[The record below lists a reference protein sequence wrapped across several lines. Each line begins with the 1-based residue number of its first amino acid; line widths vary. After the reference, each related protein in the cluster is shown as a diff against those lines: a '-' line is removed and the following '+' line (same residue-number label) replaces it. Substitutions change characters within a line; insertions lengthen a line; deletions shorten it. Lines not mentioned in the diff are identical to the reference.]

1 MNNNEH
7 VLLCIIGRTAC
18 VDKDTEY
25 FNGTKWK
32 PISEYSPTDMVLQ
45 YHDDTGIADLVHPN
59 DYIAIPCERLWHFQS
74 KGTDQCLS
82 DEHIL
87 CYDYTG
93 KSKNKHPKSGRMLE
107 ITMKDMRVRH
117 NAAKHGFSGKFRTTF
132 SFSGSGITLSD
143 DELRLMVAV
152 IADGSFQKERNSNRC
167 SFHLKK
173 ERKKERLRWLAQ
185 QCSIPIQEKEDT
197 MPGYT
202 NFYLYA
208 PMRIKQFP
216 TEWYQCNRHQFE
228 IIWDEYKYWDGYFRQ
243 REGIPSYTSKHKTDV
258 DFMQFVAATNG
269 VRATIQIDDRIN
281 RFTIVNDK
289 KYPWNTITYCATFSS
304 KSSVTIENI
313 HESKCEIKEYVPSD
327 GMKYCF
333 NVPSGKLVLRRNN
346 KIFITHNCGKD
357 TLVNKLSERTGLRQL
372 ISYTTRDRR
381 QNEGDTHRFVSD
393 ADYQDMLANNQVAVD
408 SNIAGNYYW
417 SVIPQLYEA
426 DIYIVDYVGYKKL
439 KNLNLPN
446 LRLVSIY
453 INVPDEVR
461 KERALNLRKDDKRRF
476 MQRDFDEREQFR
488 SMLRNADFDY
498 AISNIDVSKAYS
510 VLRWIATVE
519 GAWKNIDKEEV

>member
-1 MNNNEH
+1 MSKEH
-7 VLLCIIGRTAC
+7 VLLCVMGRTAC

-32 PISEYSPTDMVLQ
+32 PISEYSPEDMVLQ
-45 YHDDTGIADLVHPN
+45 YHDDTGVADLVHPN
-59 DYIAIPCERLWHFQS
+59 DYIAMPCERLWHFQS

-82 DEHIL
+82 DEHII

-93 KSKNKHPKSGRMLE
+93 KSKNKHPKSGHMLE
-107 ITMKDMRVRH
+107 ITMKDMRDRH
-117 NAAKHGFSGKFRTTF
+117 NTAKHGFSGKFRTTF
-132 SFSGSGITLSD
+132 SFSGNGIALSD

-197 MPGYT
+197 VPGYT

-208 PMRIKQFP
+208 PIRVKQFP
-216 TEWYQCNRHQFE
+216 AEWYQCNRHQFE
-228 IIWDEYKYWDGYFRQ
+228 IIWDEYKYWDGYFKQ
-243 REGIPSYTSKHKTDV
+243 QEGIPSYTSKHKTDV

-269 VRATIQIDDRIN
+269 VRTTIQIDNRVN

-289 KYPWNTITYCATFSS
+289 KYQWNTIIYCATFSN
-304 KSSVTIENI
+304 KSSVTIENM
-313 HESKCEIKEYVPSD
+313 HASKCEIKKYIPLD

-357 TLVNKLSERTGLRQL
+357 TLAGRLCERVGLKQI
-372 ISYTTRDRR
+372 ISYTTRPRR
-381 QNEGDTHRFVSD
+381 SNEGDTHIFISD
-393 ADYQDMLANNQVAVD
+393 AEYDKLEQSGQ
-408 SNIAGNYYW
+408 IAAYTQIGSHKYCCT
-417 SVIPQLYEA
+417 VEQLYQN
-426 DIYIVDYVGYKKL
+426 DVYVIDPVGVQHL
-439 KNLNLPN
+439 RDLHLPN
-446 LRLVSIY
+446 LKLVTVY
-453 INVPDEVR
+453 INTPDDVR
-461 KERALNLRKDDKRRF
+461 KERALNQRGDDRLVFMKRDMAEKD
-476 MQRDFDEREQFR
+476 QFR
-488 SMLRNADFDY
+488 AMLRNADFDY
-498 AISNIDVSKAYS
+498 AISNVDIAKAYS
-510 VLRWIATVE
+510 VLRWISTVE
-519 GAWKNIDKEEV
+519 GVWRNNLEEETL